1 MKIDWMHTFCML
13 SGIVQCF
20 INVVDSCD
28 ITVKYD
34 KIHRWR
40 SNS

>member
-1 MKIDWMHTFCML
+1 ML
-13 SGIVQCF
+13 SGIVQFF
-20 INVVDSCD
+20 INIVDICN